1 MIAAGR
7 LEHECETPSLNV
19 GWLLTLQQ
27 TQGFVAA
34 RHPTPDADMKFSM
47 RNADRQPSQKTIR
60 KTPWNPLQQAFAET
74 PRAKVWPESFAEA
87 LD

>member
-1 MIAAGR
+1 MTAADLLG
-7 LEHECETPSLNV
+7 HERETLSLSA

-34 RHPTPDADMKFSM
+34 RRPIPGADMKFSL
-47 RNADRQPSQKTIR
+47 RNADRQPSQKTMR

-74 PRAKVWPESFAEA
+74 LRAKAWPEPFAEA

>member
-1 MIAAGR
+1 MTAADR
-7 LEHECETPSLNV
+7 LEHERETLSLGA
-19 GWLLTLQQ
+19 GWLLILQQ

-34 RHPTPDADMKFSM
+34 RHPIPGADMKFSM
-47 RNADRQPSQKTIR
+47 RNADRQPSQKAIR

-74 PRAKVWPESFAEA
+74 PRAKAWPESFAEA